1 MLELQVPFHPRK
13 KSSVL
18 IPCKN
23 LCRLGKSPWQ
33 LSKPAVLGMEPWLMA
48 CVFITRE
55 QSGSF
60 GGSVPTLAAA
70 EEEKRG
76 RTPGFSCLR
85 PGVSFVTTVES

>member
-13 KSSVL
+13 KSSIL

-33 LSKPAVLGMEPWLMA
+33 LSKPAGCPWYGALADGRA
-48 CVFITRE
+48 CVFITHE
-55 QSGSF
+55 HSGSF
-60 GGSVPTLAAA
+60 GGSVPTLAVA

-76 RTPGFSCLR
+76 RTQEYHS
-85 PGVSFVTTVES
+85 